1 MNLIPNYC
9 LNLTTMGDNGVNW
22 GQIRLRFFNLHV
34 SRELFQCDN
43 NGLKLGANRVKIGEN
58 GEGMGRVGFQSTPLP
73 VTFLQSVSMI
83 APPPQFKLVNYL
95 YLHGQTVLSH
105 IELMLFKHRLRFVNL
120 S

>member
-58 GEGMGRVGFQSTPLP
+58 GEGGIPKHSSSCDLSPTCFNDSL
-73 VTFLQSVSMI
+73 
-83 APPPQFKLVNYL
+83 PPPSQFKLFIFAWTNC
-95 YLHGQTVLSH
+95 
-105 IELMLFKHRLRFVNL
+105 FVTH
-120 S
+120 